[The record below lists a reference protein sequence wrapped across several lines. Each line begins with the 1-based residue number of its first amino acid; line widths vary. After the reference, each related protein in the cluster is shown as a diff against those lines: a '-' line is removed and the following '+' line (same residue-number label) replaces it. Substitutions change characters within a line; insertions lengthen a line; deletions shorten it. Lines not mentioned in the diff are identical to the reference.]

1 MSEVETITDPDHL
14 NEFHITAGLSSLNT
28 GTSGASP
35 EPVPQTQRVKLVL
48 LQPLANPDMLAACR
62 NPGSRVTRRSTG
74 LSGGSS
80 TREFLD
86 IRPLSKAWRQAT
98 MKVPPFSHLIF
109 DLTLPKA
116 NEGRNDSFQKVYWDI
131 GMPQGD
137 TLSVQA
143 GDVMNLVVTI
153 ATETRVRA
161 KGNVRF
167 EVVYDEAEGVAP
179 RALTRLDQEL
189 LALQQFPKKKDGERA
204 MVSDTISY

>member
-1 MSEVETITDPDHL
+1 MPEVETITDPDHL
-14 NEFHITAGLSSLNT
+14 HEIHITAGLSSLST
-28 GTSGASP
+28 GGSGAPP
-35 EPVPQTQRVKLVL
+35 EPAPQTQKLKLVL
-48 LQPLANPDMLAACR
+48 LQPLANPDTLAACR
-62 NPGSRVTRRSTG
+62 NPDSRVTRISTS

-86 IRPLSKAWRQAT
+86 IRPLSKAWRKAT

-116 NEGRNDSFQKVYWDI
+116 NKGRNDSFQKLYWDV

-143 GDVMNLVVTI
+143 RDVMNMVVTI
-153 ATETRVRA
+153 ATETRIRA
-161 KGNVRF
+161 KGNVCF

-179 RALTRLDQEL
+179 RTFTVLDKQL
-189 LALQQFPKKKDGERA
+189 LALQRFPGKKDGESA
-204 MVSDTISY
+204 NGI